1 MRDTK
6 GRFRAKEIKISIPS
20 VSMILNT
27 IILFFIFL
35 PWIYV
40 SIKFGLVE
48 KIYEAL
54 NSQFDSSKCICQN
67 YENGDNK
74 Y

>member
-6 GRFRAKEIKISIPS
+6 GRFKAKEVKISIPS
-20 VSMILNT
+20 AAMILNA
-27 IILFFIFL
+27 IILVFIFL

-48 KIYEAL
+48 KIYDVL
-54 NSQFDSSKCICQN
+54 NSLFDSSKCNCQN
-67 YENGDNK
+67 FENGDNK

>member
-6 GRFRAKEIKISIPS
+6 GRFRAKEVKISIPS
-20 VSMILNT
+20 AAMVLNA
-27 IILFFIFL
+27 IILILIFL

-48 KIYEAL
+48 KIYEIL
-54 NSQFDSSKCICQN
+54 NSLFDSSKCNCQN
-67 YENGDNK
+67 FENSGNK